1 MRNIIFL
8 LICLSGFLFQV
19 RLQAQSSQ
27 SNVIDE
33 VIWVVGDDAI
43 LLSDVENYRLQ
54 MQMNGEQIKGD
65 PYCSIPEQI
74 AIQKLFLHQAK
85 LDSVEITDSQVSS
98 DVEQQVN
105 YVINQLGSREKVE
118 EYLNKSLNSYRDELR
133 IRMKER
139 YAVMEVQKGLV
150 KNVKITPSEVRTF
163 YNRIPHD
170 SLPYIPTTVEVQI
183 MTLEPQV
190 SQEEIDNIKNKL
202 RDFTEQVNSGKMPF
216 SALAR
221 AYSEDT
227 ESAKRGGELGFK
239 GKGELVPEFA
249 AVAFDL
255 NDPKRISRIVETEY
269 GYHIIQL
276 IEKRGDR
283 IDVRHILLR
292 PYVTKEEINAAL
304 LKLDSV
310 RNDIVAEKFSFEEAT
325 FYLSSDKDTRNNK
338 GLMVNNPDP
347 NTSTSSGARAG
358 TSRFEMSEL
367 PPEIAKMVDTMKV
380 NDISKP
386 FTMISS
392 KTSKEIVAMVK
403 LKSRIDG
410 HKASLSEDFQS
421 LKAMVEN
428 QKREEIINNWIA
440 KKQKET
446 YIRISDNWKNCD
458 FAKDGWLQNQK

>member
-1 MRNIIFL
+1 MKQFFFL
-8 LICLSGFLFQV
+8 LLCLSGFLFQI

-54 MQMNGEQIKGD
+54 AQINGEQIPGD
-65 PYCSIPEQI
+65 PYCWIPEQI
-74 AIQKLFLHQAK
+74 AEQKLYLHQAK
-85 LDSVEITDSQVSS
+85 LDSIEITDSQVSS
-98 DVEQQVN
+98 DVDKRVTN
-105 YVINQLGSREKVE
+105 LINQLGSREKAE
-118 EYLNKSLNSYRDELR
+118 EYLKRSLNSFRDELR

-139 YAVMEVQKGLV
+139 YAVMQVQQGLV

-163 YNRIPHD
+163 YNRIPQD

-183 MTLEPQV
+183 MTLEPKV
-190 SQEEIDNIKNKL
+190 SQEEIDNIKNRL
-202 RDFTEQVNSGKMPF
+202 RDYAEQVNSGKVQF
-216 SALAR
+216 STLAR
-221 AYSEDT
+221 MYSENKET
-227 ESAKRGGELGFK
+227 ANRGGELGFK
-239 GKGELVPEFA
+239 GKGELTPNFA
-249 AVAFDL
+249 AEAFDL
-255 NDPKRISRIVETEY
+255 NDTKRISRIVEDEY

-276 IEKRGDR
+276 IERRGDR

-304 LKLDSV
+304 LKLDSI
-310 RNDIVAEKFSFEEAT
+310 RNDIVAGKFSFEEILP
-325 FYLSSDKDTRNNK
+325 YLSADRDTRNNK

-347 NTSTSSGARAG
+347 NSSTSSGAHAG

-386 FTMISS
+386 FTMINS
-392 KTSKEIVAMVK
+392 KSKEIVAIVK
-403 LKSRIDG
+403 LKNRIDG

-421 LKAMVEN
+421 LKAMVEY
-428 QKREEIINNWIA
+428 QKQQEILNNWIA

-458 FAKDGWLQNQK
+458 FAKDGWLQK